1 MIFLK
6 ITEPYKWPIT
16 EEHLIH
22 QTLRKRGVS
31 RLSDCLP
38 RSKPI
43 GDLLEEA
50 QSVNTD
56 RIGLLLSIAPERPPR
71 ASQREVCTLLSERL
85 CQLLYV
91 HRIGLFYLVCYR
103 TTQLYRKGWHKKLW
117 VWPRNQEGHRRA
129 IGIYGYGG
137 FNLMEGPYSLL
148 IAISLFKS
156 VSID

>member
-6 ITEPYKWPIT
+6 ITEPSKWPIT

-71 ASQREVCTLLSERL
+71 ASQREVCTLLS
-85 CQLLYV
+85 
-91 HRIGLFYLVCYR
+91 
-103 TTQLYRKGWHKKLW
+103 
-117 VWPRNQEGHRRA
+117 
-129 IGIYGYGG
+129 
-137 FNLMEGPYSLL
+137 YSL
-148 IAISLFKS
+148 
-156 VSID
+156 